1 MVISHSGEVGNSP
14 QSRVNGP
21 QILLCCY
28 INSSNFLHMVFEA
41 TRNASSHCLPKEH
54 WQAFLP
60 TKLILEITF
69 YMFTTVS
76 TKKVVSKDHVSFLQA
91 FVTVQYKNTR
101 L

>member
-1 MVISHSGEVGNSP
+1 MVILCSREVGNSP
-14 QSRVNGP
+14 QSRVNGL

-28 INSSNFLHMVFEA
+28 INSSNLLHMVFEA
-41 TRNASSHCLPKEH
+41 TRKVSSHCLPKEC

-76 TKKVVSKDHVSFLQA
+76 TKKVVSKDHISLLQT
-91 FVTVQYKNTR
+91 FVVVRYKYKK